1 MGKFHGKIGYAVNV
15 EKKPG
20 VWVEEIEERTA
31 FGDWITNTAKIQE
44 QSNINGDL
52 QIANDLSI
60 VADPYARKNF
70 HAIRYATYMGTQWRV
85 RMVKEAYP
93 RLVLSL
99 GGVYNDAD
107 GSQSS

>member
-44 QSNINGDL
+44 QGNINGDL

-99 GGVYNDAD
+99 GGVYNDTD